1 MKFLIILMSLMF
13 VFSGCENNLID
24 EPKSS
29 TAQKVNQGTSYSNE
43 KICFGFKK
51 NKNAKPDIPASWQK
65 LLLKYDGFY
74 VGDESRKVLYLTFD
88 EGYENGCTA
97 GILDTLKEQN
107 VKAAFFITG
116 AYLDREPDLVKR
128 MVAEG
133 HIVGNHTEN
142 HPSMPDITDDEIKA
156 ELKELDDKF
165 FALTGKNMS
174 YLRPP
179 KGEFSERTL
188 AISQKEGYKTL
199 LWSSAYADWDVNNQ
213 KGKDYAVNQVTSQ
226 LHSGNIILLHAVSAD
241 NANGLSDIIKMAKS
255 QGYEFLAID
264 EL

>member
-1 MKFLIILMSLMF
+1 MKFLIILMSI
-13 VFSGCENNLID
+13 VFSVSGCGNNLID

-51 NKNAKPDIPASWQK
+51 NKNAKPDIPKEWQN
-65 LLLKYDGFY
+65 LLDDYDGYY
-74 VGDESRKVLYLTFD
+74 VGDETKKVLYLTFD
-88 EGYENGCTA
+88 EGYENGYTA
-97 GILDTLKEQN
+97 DILDTLKEQN
-107 VKAAFFITG
+107 VTAAFFITG
-116 AYLDREPDLVKR
+116 AYLEREPDLVKR

-142 HPSMPDITDDEIKA
+142 HPSMPDITDDEIRA
-156 ELKELDDKF
+156 ELKTLDDKF
-165 FALTGKNMS
+165 FALTGENMK

-188 AISQKEGYKTL
+188 AISQKEGYKTV
-199 LWSSAYADWDVNNQ
+199 LWSSAYADWDVNSQ
-213 KGKDYAVNQVTSQ
+213 KGADYAISQVTSQ
-226 LHSGNIILLHAVSAD
+226 FHSGNIMLLHAVSAD
-241 NANGLSDIIKMAKS
+241 NAKGLEDIIKSAKS